1 MLRVREPDTDAIDG
15 SFRNRADGIAKSTTV
30 LYAEIATPFAQED
43 GMPTDEILIRLFLI
57 VDEQIG
63 NIKKRS
69 DANLYASEIVTL
81 GLFFSLKGGR
91 YRAFY
96 RWLAANF
103 GQWFPKLPEVTR
115 LHRLLEEHAELTD
128 TFLAQPTFFS
138 VLDTFGIELI
148 HPRREGRSPN
158 QIGEKGVSNGR
169 WIVGVK
175 LGWLIND
182 RGEVVDWD
190 WDTASAPDNVFRA
203 TAFRYD
209 GQTVALCDFGLRA
222 KGEPQRNLKFCP
234 RGSWNE
240 RFTVETDFSWLTEL
254 LHAKKM
260 YHRVAAHL
268 VARFQYLAALLNC
281 LLRIT
286 GGKRSL
292 LQFVI

>member
-1 MLRVREPDTDAIDG
+1 MLRVREPPSDG
-15 SFRNRADGIAKSTTV
+15 IGRSVKNRAKGVAKSKPSTLLGLRHHT
-30 LYAEIATPFAQED
+30 AEED

-57 VDEQIG
+57 VDERLG
-63 NIKKRS
+63 NIKKRP
-69 DANLYASEIVTL
+69 DAKLYASEIVTL
-81 GLFFSLKGGR
+81 GLLFSLKGGR

-115 LHRLLEEHAELTD
+115 LLRLLEEHAELTES
-128 TFLAQPTFFS
+128 FLAQPTFFS

-158 QIGEKGVSNGR
+158 QIGEKGVSTGR

-203 TAFRYD
+203 TALRYD

-260 YHRVAAHL
+260 YHRAEAHL

-286 GGKRSL
+286 EGKRSL

>member
-1 MLRVREPDTDAIDG
+1 MLRVREPPSDGID
-15 SFRNRADGIAKSTTV
+15 RNVKNRAKGVAKSKPSTMLGLRHHT
-30 LYAEIATPFAQED
+30 AEED

-57 VDEQIG
+57 VDERLG
-63 NIKKRS
+63 NIKKRP
-69 DANLYASEIVTL
+69 DAKLYASEIVTI
-81 GLFFSLKGGR
+81 GLLFSLKGGR

-115 LHRLLEEHAELTD
+115 LLRLLEEHAELTES
-128 TFLAQPTFFS
+128 FLAQPTFFS

-158 QIGEKGVSNGR
+158 QIGDKGVSNGR

-222 KGEPQRNLKFCP
+222 TGEPHRNLKFCP

-260 YHRVAAHL
+260 YHRAEAHL
-268 VARFQYLAALLNC
+268 VARFQYLAALFNC
-281 LLRIT
+281 LLRIAE
-286 GGKRSL
+286 GKRSL

>member
-1 MLRVREPDTDAIDG
+1 
-15 SFRNRADGIAKSTTV
+15 
-30 LYAEIATPFAQED
+30 
-43 GMPTDEILIRLFLI
+43 MPTDEILIHLFLI
-57 VDEQIG
+57 VDERLG
-63 NIKKRS
+63 NIKKRP
-69 DANLYASEIVTL
+69 DASLYASEIVTL

-96 RWLAANF
+96 RWLAANY

-115 LHRLLEEHAELTD
+115 LLRLLEEHADLTES
-128 TFLAQPTFFS
+128 FLAQPTFFS

-158 QIGEKGVSNGR
+158 QIGDKGVSNGR

-234 RGSWNE
+234 RGRWNE

-260 YHRVAAHL
+260 YHRSEAYL
-268 VARFQYLAALLNC
+268 VARFQYLAALFNC

-286 GGKRSL
+286 EGKRSL